1 MKVQR
6 HVNQQLHAKAKNR
19 IIYLTAEKN
28 GVKMLNQWMRMVH
41 SFNLSVCQPSAS
53 SVNWACWVK
62 KKPTCSLT
70 KWEVTLNALA
80 LYARVK
86 ASCKLAEAKSILLWF
101 RHCEK
106 AQGHPEMRDRFASLI
121 CSLHSHEAGERAVNF
136 TLCSACPA
144 AGSLLLLTLS
154 QPAQHFPLSTFHRK
168 TQSRFPFPPGF
179 AVYSVFSSK
188 EIAKRQPSLLLAHS
202 LLERSSTLTAT
213 KHPWHNGQALKQ
225 PTCWNFTPL
234 AVSRS
239 RYI

>member
-19 IIYLTAEKN
+19 ITYLTAEKN

-41 SFNLSVCQPSAS
+41 SFTLSVCQPSAS

-62 KKPTCSLT
+62 KKLTCSLT

-106 AQGHPEMRDRFASLI
+106 AQGHPEMRDRFASLKSAHSTVMRLEKEQLTSHSAVPVLPQALSSSSRSP
-121 CSLHSHEAGERAVNF
+121 SL
-136 TLCSACPA
+136 
-144 AGSLLLLTLS
+144 
-154 QPAQHFPLSTFHRK
+154 LSTF
-168 TQSRFPFPPGF
+168 PW
-179 AVYSVFSSK
+179 
-188 EIAKRQPSLLLAHS
+188 AHS
-202 LLERSSTLTAT
+202 TEKSSLVFLFLLVLQFIQCSAAR
-213 KHPWHNGQALKQ
+213 K
-225 PTCWNFTPL
+225 
-234 AVSRS
+234 
-239 RYI
+239 